1 MAARK
6 TSGWPRSQ
14 IIAVLGAR
22 LTDGGEKDVRL
33 AAVADQCGVGSR
45 AHRRRRERRR
55 AGRSSRSLR
64 CWEPGSPTAARKTS
78 GWPRSQ
84 INAVLGAGL
93 TDDGEKDVG
102 LAAVADHCGVGSPAH
117 RRRREKRPAGRG
129 RRSLRR
135 WEPGSPT
142 TARKTSLRAREGRR
156 GGHPEG

>member
-33 AAVADQCGVGSR
+33 AAVADHCGVGSP
-45 AHRRRRERRR
+45 AHRRRRERRP
-55 AGRSSRSLR
+55 AGRGSRSLR

-84 INAVLGAGL
+84 IIAVLGAGL
-93 TDDGEKDVG
+93 TDDGEKDVR
-102 LAAVADHCGVGSPAH
+102 LAAVADHCGVGSRAH
-117 RRRREKRPAGRG
+117 RRRRERRPAGRSSI
-129 RRSLRR
+129 SLRC

-142 TARKTSLRAREGRR
+142 AARKVAGWPRPQIIAVLGA
-156 GGHPEG
+156 